1 MERTFGSMWNKL
13 FKKNVVLNCYTTS
26 KNTHELF
33 SINYSKNFL
42 PDWWKAVPKSY
53 RYADNFFDAPTIKS
67 CPGFIDLYKKGIM
80 IPLWS
85 DLEIKSDKEGY
96 NYQFADQESSIEF
109 NHPDTMNSFTHTLD
123 THSLK
128 ITSPWLLECSHD
140 VDWLFVNPIWN
151 HQTMDMTTVPG
162 IVRFK
167 HPIRSNIN
175 IMIKRNLAH
184 NISLG
189 AGTPIV
195 HMIPLTDRNIEIK
208 CHYISR
214 AEFQE
219 RETIVR
225 PYFFGGYKKVVEL
238 KEKQQKKCPFHH

>member
-1 MERTFGSMWNKL
+1 MWNKL

-96 NYQFADQESSIEF
+96 NYQFADQESSIEY
-109 NHPDTMNSFTHTLD
+109 NHPDAVGPIVNNMD
-123 THSLK
+123 AHSIKLS
-128 ITSPWLLECSHD
+128 SPWLLDCSHD
-140 VDWLFVNPIWN
+140 IDWLFVNPMWN
-151 HQTMDMTTVPG
+151 TETMDVLTVPG
-162 IVRFK
+162 IVKF
-167 HPIRSNIN
+167 HHAMRSNIN
-175 IMIKRNLAH
+175 LMIKKELPCNL
-184 NISLG
+184 SLS

-195 HMIPLTDRNIEIK
+195 QLIPLTDRSVEVK
-208 CHYISR
+208 CHYVSR
-214 AEFQE
+214 AELRD
-219 RETIVR
+219 REVSMR
-225 PYFFGGYKKVVEL
+225 PFFFGGYKKVSEL